1 MFLFGQGH
9 KHQKM
14 FTFAPVFRNIMKK
27 MTLIF
32 SLLAALFAMPS
43 CGTNTS
49 GNVIEKQEPI
59 VEMSLMDTVVTVPA
73 DTATYY
79 SEVVNKKNCF
89 ILISKPE
96 YRLYVC
102 EVVDGDTL
110 KRVHYPV
117 CVGKNRGQKQKK
129 GDMKTPECTADNPFI
144 ITEIVDAS
152 QWTHDFGDGRGSI
165 LSYGHWFMRLKTPG
179 HSGIGIHGSTNN
191 ENSVPGRGSE
201 GCIRLRDD
209 DLIQLKEKYAFV
221 GMRVVIL
228 ADQ

>member
-1 MFLFGQGH
+1 
-9 KHQKM
+9 
-14 FTFAPVFRNIMKK
+14 
-27 MTLIF
+27 MTIIF
-32 SLLAALFAMPS
+32 SLIAALFAISS
-43 CGTNTS
+43 CETTPN
-49 GNVIEKQEPI
+49 NKVEKQNPI
-59 VEMSLMDTVVTVPA
+59 VEVIPVSDTVQVVSA

-79 SEVVNKKNCF
+79 SDVVNKKNCF

-102 EVVDGDTL
+102 EVVEGDTI

-117 CVGKNRGQKQKK
+117 CVGKMKGQKQKK
-129 GDMKTPECTADNPFI
+129 GDMKTPECTPENPFS

-152 QWTHDFGDGRGSI
+152 TWHHDFGDGRGSI

-179 HSGIGIHGSTNN
+179 FSGIGIHGSTNN
-191 ENSVPGRGSE
+191 ESSVPGRGSE

-228 ADQ
+228 ADE

>member
-1 MFLFGQGH
+1 
-9 KHQKM
+9 
-14 FTFAPVFRNIMKK
+14 

-32 SLLAALFAMPS
+32 SLLAAMFAMPS

-49 GNVIEKQEPI
+49 GNVVEKQEPI
-59 VEMSLMDTVVTVPA
+59 VEMSPIDTVVTIPA
-73 DTATYY
+73 DTATFY
-79 SEVVNKKNCF
+79 SEVVNKKSCF

-102 EVVDGDTL
+102 EVVEGDTI

-117 CVGKNRGQKQKK
+117 CVGMNKGQKQKK
-129 GDMKTPECTADNPFI
+129 GDMKTPECTAENPFI

-152 QWTHDFGDGRGSI
+152 KWTHDFGDGRGSI

-179 HSGIGIHGSTNN
+179 FSGIGIHGSTNN
-191 ENSVPGRGSE
+191 ESSVPGRGSE

-209 DLIQLKEKYAFV
+209 DLIQLKENYAFV
-221 GMRVVIL
+221 GMQVVIL
-228 ADQ
+228 AD

>member
-1 MFLFGQGH
+1 
-9 KHQKM
+9 
-14 FTFAPVFRNIMKK
+14 MKK
-27 MTLIF
+27 TMILF
-32 SLLAALFAMPS
+32 CFLAALLQLSS
-43 CGTNTS
+43 CGSSTVNQAVEQETTT
-49 GNVIEKQEPI
+49 IE
-59 VEMSLMDTVVTVPA
+59 VSVTDTIETVKT
-73 DTATYY
+73 DTATFY
-79 SEVVNKKNCF
+79 SDVVNPKNCF

-102 EVVDGDTL
+102 EVVEGDTV

-117 CVGKNRGQKQKK
+117 CVGKALGQKQKK
-129 GDMKTPECTADNPFI
+129 GDMKTPECTAENPFV

-152 QWTHDFGDGRGSI
+152 NWHHDFGDGRGSI

-179 HSGIGIHGSTNN
+179 FSGIGIHGSTNN
-191 ENSVPGRGSE
+191 ESSVPGRGSE

-228 ADQ
+228 PDLLTE

>member
-1 MFLFGQGH
+1 
-9 KHQKM
+9 
-14 FTFAPVFRNIMKK
+14 MKK
-27 MTLIF
+27 MNLIF
-32 SLLAALFAMPS
+32 SLLVALFAMPS
-43 CGTNTS
+43 CDTTPS
-49 GNVIEKQEPI
+49 DKVVEKQEPI
-59 VEMSLMDTVVTVPA
+59 VEMTPMDTIDVIPA
-73 DTATYY
+73 DTATFY
-79 SEVVNKKNCF
+79 SDVVDKKNCF

-110 KRVHYPV
+110 KRMHYPV
-117 CVGKNRGQKQKK
+117 CVGKNKGQKQKK
-129 GDMKTPECTADNPFI
+129 GDMKTPECTAENPFS

-152 QWTHDFGDGRGSI
+152 KWTHDFGDGRGSI

-191 ENSVPGRGSE
+191 ESSVPGRGSE

-209 DLIQLKEKYAFV
+209 DLIQLKENYAFV

-228 ADQ
+228 ADELE

>member
-1 MFLFGQGH
+1 
-9 KHQKM
+9 
-14 FTFAPVFRNIMKK
+14 MKK

-43 CGTNTS
+43 CGTSTS
-49 GNVIEKQEPI
+49 GNVVEKQELI
-59 VEMSLMDTVVTVPA
+59 VEMSPMDTVFTIPA

-89 ILISKPE
+89 LLISKPE

-102 EVVDGDTL
+102 EVVDGDTV

-117 CVGKNRGQKQKK
+117 CVGLKKGQKQKK
-129 GDMKTPECTADNPFI
+129 GDMKTPECTADNPFT

-152 QWTHDFGDGRGSI
+152 KWTHDFGDGRGSI

-209 DLIQLKEKYAFV
+209 DLIHLKENYAFV

-228 ADQ
+228 ADEL

>member
-1 MFLFGQGH
+1 
-9 KHQKM
+9 
-14 FTFAPVFRNIMKK
+14 MKK

-43 CGTNTS
+43 CGTTTPS
-49 GNVIEKQEPI
+49 DKLVEKQEPI
-59 VEMSLMDTVVTVPA
+59 VEMAPMDTIDVIPA
-73 DTATYY
+73 DTATFY
-79 SEVVNKKNCF
+79 SDVVDKKNCF

-110 KRVHYPV
+110 KRMHYPV
-117 CVGKNRGQKQKK
+117 CVGKNKGQKQKK
-129 GDMKTPECTADNPFI
+129 GDMKTPECTAENPFS

-152 QWTHDFGDGRGSI
+152 KWTHDFGDGRGSI

-191 ENSVPGRGSE
+191 ESSVPGRGSE

-209 DLIQLKEKYAFV
+209 DLIQLKENYAFV

-228 ADQ
+228 ADE

>member
-1 MFLFGQGH
+1 
-9 KHQKM
+9 
-14 FTFAPVFRNIMKK
+14 

-43 CGTNTS
+43 CGTTPS
-49 GNVIEKQEPI
+49 DKVVEKQEPI
-59 VEMSLMDTVVTVPA
+59 VEMVSADTIEVIPA
-73 DTATYY
+73 DSATFY

-117 CVGKNRGQKQKK
+117 CVGKMKGQKQKK
-129 GDMKTPECTADNPFI
+129 GDMKTPECTAENPFV

-152 QWTHDFGDGRGSI
+152 TWHHDFGDGRGSI

-191 ENSVPGRGSE
+191 ESSVPGRGSE

-209 DLIQLKEKYAFV
+209 DLIQLKENYAFV

-228 ADQ
+228 ADEMD

>member
-1 MFLFGQGH
+1 
-9 KHQKM
+9 
-14 FTFAPVFRNIMKK
+14 

-49 GNVIEKQEPI
+49 GNVVEKQEPI

-129 GDMKTPECTADNPFI
+129 GDMKTPECTAENPFT

-191 ENSVPGRGSE
+191 ESSVPGRGSE

-209 DLIQLKEKYAFV
+209 DLIQLKENYAFV

-228 ADQ
+228 ADE